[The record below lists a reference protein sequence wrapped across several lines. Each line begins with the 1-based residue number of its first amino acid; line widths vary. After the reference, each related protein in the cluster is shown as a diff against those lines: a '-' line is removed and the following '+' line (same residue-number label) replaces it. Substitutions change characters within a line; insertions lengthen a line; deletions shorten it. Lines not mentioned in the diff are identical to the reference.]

1 VLQKQRKLRKYIKN
15 TIGKQQKKKKKKQI
29 AATTNAWIE
38 VRDSHTEECDPR
50 IGV

>member
-1 VLQKQRKLRKYIKN
+1 VLQKTKKAKKIHKKN

-38 VRDSHTEECDPR
+38 VRD
-50 IGV
+50 